1 MGGNLSPL
9 VAVLRQIDNV
19 LTIIL
24 HLRFLMRT
32 DLTGRV
38 ADAAS
43 PANRI
48 AGQGSSLACGAL
60 AISGL
65 DVARSAAPV

>member
-1 MGGNLSPL
+1 MGGNPSSL

-43 PANRI
+43 PPNRI
-48 AGQGSSLACGAL
+48 AGQGSSLARGSVCI
-60 AISGL
+60 AISGQ
-65 DVARSAAPV
+65 DVER